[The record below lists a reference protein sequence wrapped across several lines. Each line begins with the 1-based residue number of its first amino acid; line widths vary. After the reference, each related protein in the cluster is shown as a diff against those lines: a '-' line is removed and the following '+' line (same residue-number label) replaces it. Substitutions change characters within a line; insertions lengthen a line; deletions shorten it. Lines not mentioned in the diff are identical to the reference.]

1 MPDSPVVIPEFFRQ
15 ALIASGQT
23 FTEVVEA
30 SDPVEQEL
38 VSVADVIERAVFAP
52 HTGIG
57 PKGGLDAPLD
67 AIPHI
72 RQPEFVGVP
81 HIEPVVGDRG
91 YSDPPLVPNQSGMIP
106 RRTAV
111 DPPNGGGGNQL
122 GMIPRRTAVDPPN
135 GGGGNQSNVVNQGGD
150 NPPMVRDV
158 VVPNQFSPVD
168 DVLIPLDIQINRQT
182 GGGDETISARVGR
195 REGPVERVIADAL
208 DYIDPGHSFRA
219 VASSV
224 ENRVPTIPRSMNR
237 VLKKAYRCKCR

>member
-81 HIEPVVGDRG
+81 HIEPGVGDRG
-91 YSDPPLVPNQSGMIP
+91 YSDPPLVPNQSGRIP
-106 RRTAV
+106 RL
-111 DPPNGGGGNQL
+111 D
-122 GMIPRRTAVDPPN
+122 AVDPPN

-224 ENRVPTIPRSMNR
+224 ENRIPTIPRSMNR